1 MPKEK
6 WENFLEIF
14 LGGEKQVVKKPKAG
28 LGFVW
33 DYPLQ
38 FLSTYGKMNHEV
50 PSLNEN
56 YAEIIGLKF

>member
-1 MPKEK
+1 M
-6 WENFLEIF
+6 
-14 LGGEKQVVKKPKAG
+14 VKKPKAG

-38 FLSTYGKMNHEV
+38 FLSTYGKMNHEE